1 MNHLRLAA
9 LGAVAILVSACHRDD
24 PKPEGET
31 HHGADAAPA
40 AQKLADVQPDGTTA
54 PLLHG
59 IGPLHVP
66 ISTKSEQAQ
75 KYFDQGFTLMYGFNH
90 AEAIRS
96 FKEAARLDPTC
107 GICWWGVALSYGP
120 NINAPMTAG
129 SDSAG
134 VEGTTDGAIASRER
148 IAAGAGVHRRGR
160 GALQRI
166 R

>member
-1 MNHLRLAA
+1 M
-9 LGAVAILVSACHRDD
+9 
-24 PKPEGET
+24 
-31 HHGADAAPA
+31 
-40 AQKLADVQPDGTTA
+40 
-54 PLLHG
+54 HG

-120 NINAPMTAG
+120 NINQPMEKEAF
-129 SDSAG
+129 
-134 VEGTTDGAIASRER
+134 R
-148 IAAGAGVHRRGR
+148 
-160 GALQRI
+160 
-166 R
+166 

>member
-1 MNHLRLAA
+1 MRRL
-9 LGAVAILVSACHRDD
+9 VIETIRN
-24 PKPEGET
+24 PKARRIT
-31 HHGADAAPA
+31 RADAAPA
-40 AQKLADVQPDGTTA
+40 GQNLADVQPDGTTA

-120 NINAPMTAG
+120 NIN
-129 SDSAG
+129 
-134 VEGTTDGAIASRER
+134 
-148 IAAGAGVHRRGR
+148 RR
-160 GALQRI
+160 
-166 R
+166 